1 MSERSVVENRNVG
14 ARWFISLEKE
24 LREETGAKYP
34 DKTVIH
40 CSLEGFEADY
50 ESARCSLEN
59 AKLQLEKLI
68 VEAEKRKARDET
80 V

>member
-1 MSERSVVENRNVG
+1 MVVEKTVVENRSVG
-14 ARWFISLEKE
+14 NRWFISLEKE

-40 CSLEGFEADY
+40 VSLEGYEDDY
-50 ESARCSLEN
+50 EAARLSLEQ

-68 VEAEKRKARDET
+68 EKQE
-80 V
+80 